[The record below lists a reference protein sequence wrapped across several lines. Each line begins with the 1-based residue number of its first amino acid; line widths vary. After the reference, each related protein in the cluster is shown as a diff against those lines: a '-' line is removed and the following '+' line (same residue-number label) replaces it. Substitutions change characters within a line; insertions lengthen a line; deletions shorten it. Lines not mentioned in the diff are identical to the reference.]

1 MRESYSWSSGW
12 SSFHRGHQMV
22 VDEKPPS
29 TTRFCPVTK
38 DEAAAGL
45 NHAFQVVEIS
55 TDAGVKGYS
64 FAGPGANQL
73 PAIRQLL
80 VGGDLHAIEVHLD
93 TQAEVDL
100 LWHALMQGGQAQRC
114 GWLVDRFG
122 VSWQIVP
129 RSLIRLMLTTDDATA
144 TRVTQAMMGMV
155 KLDIAALEAAA
166 RG

>member
-1 MRESYSWSSGW
+1 MTG
-12 SSFHRGHQMV
+12 
-22 VDEKPPS
+22 PS
-29 TTRFCPVTK
+29 LQTCLWF
-38 DEAAAGL
+38 DGQAQEAAETYVTLLPGSRILQSFPRRAAEGTFLLRLSLMGQRYTFL
-45 NHAFQVVEIS
+45 N
-55 TDAGVKGYS
+55 G
-64 FAGPGANQL
+64 GPQYRL
-73 PAIRQLL
+73 TPA
-80 VGGDLHAIEVHLD
+80 ASIEVHLD

-100 LWHALMQGGQAQRC
+100 LWNALLQGGQAQRC
-114 GWLVDRFG
+114 GWLTDRFG